1 MDFFSSLWN
10 DVLVGGL
17 QSGLLRLYDLTEY
30 IGLPS
35 FGIAIIFFTI
45 IVRLILFPLSVTSL
59 RSSRRMQ
66 LLSPRLK
73 ELQKQHKGDRQAM
86 AQAQMELYK
95 EHGVNPLM
103 GCLPQLAQLP
113 VLFALYWAIIGV
125 TNNPQTMANLQMAF
139 LWIGDLAQ
147 PDVWL
152 PPGVDLPFKLPGAL
166 ALTAGATQW
175 VVQRMMMN
183 RMTNDPQQI
192 MIQNVM
198 QFMPIMIVFF
208 AMQFPAGLA
217 LYWVIS
223 NIFSI
228 GQQWVIM
235 RDKSLAPV
243 TAPAAAPAKSEKPE
257 ASQAPPAPAAGNG
270 KAETAPA
277 GDREKAETAPAA
289 GNGKTPGP
297 PPAPQPQPQ
306 REAAGLGGLLGGLAL
321 GGGKR
326 AAIPE
331 LTETTLQELG
341 LDQADERTDG
351 APQPAPGAGKKKSRR
366 REKKKGGG
374 KR

>member
-1 MDFFSSLWN
+1 M
-10 DVLVGGL
+10 LVGGL

-30 IGLPS
+30 IGVPS
-35 FGIAIIFFTI
+35 FGIAIILFTV

-66 LLSPRLK
+66 LLSPHLK
-73 ELQKQHKGDRQAM
+73 EMQRQHKGDRQAM

-113 VLFALYWAIIGV
+113 ILFALYWAIIGV
-125 TNNPQTMANLQMAF
+125 TNSDEMLASLEMAF
-139 LWIGDLAQ
+139 LWISNLAE

-152 PPGVDLPFKLPGAL
+152 PPGVDLPFKLPGIL

-183 RMTNDPQQI
+183 RMTTDPQQQ

-217 LYWVIS
+217 LYWVVS

-235 RDKSLAPV
+235 RDKSLKVPV
-243 TAPAAAPAKSEKPE
+243 PATAVASPSNTSATPKTTKSSPAAPAADKQEKPE
-257 ASQAPPAPAAGNG
+257 ATPAPASPKG
-270 KAETAPA
+270 TSAPS
-277 GDREKAETAPAA
+277 RTEKLF
-289 GNGKTPGP
+289 GGLS
-297 PPAPQPQPQ
+297 
-306 REAAGLGGLLGGLAL
+306 LGGSG
-321 GGGKR
+321 R
-326 AAIPE
+326 TSIPE

-341 LDQADERTDG
+341 FDDADDKGRGASDQAPKTR
-351 APQPAPGAGKKKSRR
+351 KSRPR
-366 REKKKGGG
+366 SRERKKGGG

>member
-1 MDFFSSLWN
+1 MEFFSSIWN
-10 DVLVGGL
+10 DILVGGL
-17 QSGLLRLYDLTEY
+17 QSGLLRLYELTVSA
-30 IGLPS
+30 GVPS
-35 FGIAIIFFTI
+35 FGIAIIIFTI

-95 EHGVNPLM
+95 VHGVNPLM

-125 TNNPQTMANLQMAF
+125 TRDSANLEMAF
-139 LWIGDLAQ
+139 LWISDLAQ

-152 PPGVDLPFKLPGAL
+152 PPGIELPFGLPGAF

-183 RMTNDPQQI
+183 RMTTDPQQQ

-217 LYWVIS
+217 LYWVVS
-223 NIFSI
+223 NIFSV
-228 GQQWVIM
+228 GQQWIIM
-235 RDKSLAPV
+235 RDKSLKVPV
-243 TAPAAAPAKSEKPE
+243 PATAPAVAPAGNEKEEPKTSQAAPSAPAKTKSKKPE
-257 ASQAPPAPAAGNG
+257 PSQASKLPQTEQAPSR
-270 KAETAPA
+270 PS
-277 GDREKAETAPAA
+277 
-289 GNGKTPGP
+289 
-297 PPAPQPQPQ
+297 
-306 REAAGLGGLLGGLAL
+306 GLLGGLSF
-321 GGGKR
+321 GGGSR
-326 AAIPE
+326 SGIPD

-341 LDQADERTDG
+341 LDDADGQTDG
-351 APQPAPGAGKKKSRR
+351 ASNQAPDSGKSRSRR

>member
-1 MDFFSSLWN
+1 MEFFSTLWN
-10 DVLVGGL
+10 DILVGGL
-17 QSGLLRLYDLTEY
+17 QSGLLGLYDLTDRMNV
-30 IGLPS
+30 PS
-35 FGIAIIFFTI
+35 FGIAIIIFTI

-73 ELQKQHKGDRQAM
+73 ELQRQHKGDRQAM

-95 EHGVNPLM
+95 QHGVNPLM

-125 TNNPQTMANLQMAF
+125 TNDEATKAGLEMAF
-139 LWIGDLAQ
+139 LWIADLAV

-183 RMTNDPQQI
+183 RMTNDPQQQ

-217 LYWVIS
+217 LYWVVS

-235 RDKSLAPV
+235 RDKSLERPA
-243 TAPAAAPAKSEKPE
+243 TTPAAAPASGNGEDAEVKETPPAAPAKTENKRRETP
-257 ASQAPPAPAAGNG
+257 QAPPQTS
-270 KAETAPA
+270 AE
-277 GDREKAETAPAA
+277 
-289 GNGKTPGP
+289 
-297 PPAPQPQPQ
+297 
-306 REAAGLGGLLGGLAL
+306 EAQERPSGLLGGLSF
-321 GGGKR
+321 GGMKR
-326 AAIPE
+326 TAIPE

-341 LDQADERTDG
+341 LDNAGDQGNG
-351 APQPAPGAGKKKSRR
+351 APNQASNTGKSRSR
-366 REKKKGGG
+366 KRERKKGGG

>member
-1 MDFFSSLWN
+1 MEFFSTLWN
-10 DVLVGGL
+10 DILVGGL
-17 QSGLLRLYDLTEY
+17 QSGLLRLNDFT
-30 IGLPS
+30 GS
-35 FGIAIIFFTI
+35 FGIAIILFTI
-45 IVRLILFPLSVTSL
+45 IVRLILFPLSLTSL

-73 ELQKQHKGDRQAM
+73 ELQRQHKGDRQAM

-95 EHGVNPLM
+95 QHGVNPLM

-125 TNNPQTMANLQMAF
+125 TNDEVTKAGLEMAF
-139 LWIGDLAQ
+139 LWLADLAV

-183 RMTNDPQQI
+183 RMTNDPQQQ
-192 MIQNVM
+192 MIQKVM

-217 LYWVIS
+217 LYWVVS
-223 NIFSI
+223 NVFSI

-235 RDKSLAPV
+235 RDKSLEAPV
-243 TAPAAAPAKSEKPE
+243 KAPEPAPTDNTGKSAETTQSPPAAPAKSKDKTEERP
-257 ASQAPPAPAAGNG
+257 QAPAKSTAD
-270 KAETAPA
+270 KAQVRPS
-277 GDREKAETAPAA
+277 
-289 GNGKTPGP
+289 
-297 PPAPQPQPQ
+297 
-306 REAAGLGGLLGGLAL
+306 GLLGGLSF
-321 GGGKR
+321 GGRKGT
-326 AAIPE
+326 AIPE

-341 LDQADERTDG
+341 LDNADDQGNGAANQAPNTG
-351 APQPAPGAGKKKSRR
+351 KSRSR
-366 REKKKGGG
+366 KREKKKGGG

>member
-1 MDFFSSLWN
+1 MEFFTSLWN
-10 DVLVGGL
+10 DILVGGL
-17 QSGLLRLYDLTEY
+17 QSGLLGLYDLTVR
-30 IGLPS
+30 INVPS
-35 FGIAIIFFTI
+35 FGIAIILFTI
-45 IVRLILFPLSVTSL
+45 IVRLVLFPLSVTSL

-66 LLSPRLK
+66 LLSPLLK
-73 ELQKQHKGDRQAM
+73 ELQKKHKGDRQAM

-95 EHGVNPLM
+95 QHGVNPLM

-125 TNNPQTMANLQMAF
+125 TNNPETKAGLEMAF
-139 LWIGDLAQ
+139 LWIADLSL

-152 PPGVDLPFKLPGAL
+152 PPGIDLPFKLPGAL

-183 RMTNDPQQI
+183 RMATDPQQQ

-217 LYWVIS
+217 LYWVVS

-235 RDKSLAPV
+235 RDKSLNVPLKA
-243 TAPAAAPAKSEKPE
+243 TAPADGATNGQTKET
-257 ASQAPPAPAAGNG
+257 PAPAA
-270 KAETAPA
+270 
-277 GDREKAETAPAA
+277 
-289 GNGKTPGP
+289 
-297 PPAPQPQPQ
+297 PPAKSQKENTKKPQAAARPEPTK
-306 REAAGLGGLLGGLAL
+306 EAARPGGLFGGLSF
-321 GGGKR
+321 GVKDRSG
-326 AAIPE
+326 IPD

-341 LDQADERTDG
+341 LDDAGDQANG
-351 APQPAPGAGKKKSRR
+351 AEGPAPNTGKSRSR
-366 REKKKGGG
+366 KREKKKGGG

>member
-1 MDFFSSLWN
+1 MEFFSTLWN
-10 DVLVGGL
+10 DILVGSL

-30 IGLPS
+30 VGVPS
-35 FGIAIIFFTI
+35 FGIAIMIFTV

-73 ELQKQHKGDRQAM
+73 ELQRQHKGDRQAM

-95 EHGVNPLM
+95 QHGVNPLM

-125 TNNPQTMANLQMAF
+125 TNNADTMAGLEMAF
-139 LWIGDLAQ
+139 LWIADLAQ

-152 PPGVDLPFKLPGAL
+152 PPGVDLPFKLPGVL

-183 RMTNDPQQI
+183 RMVTDPQQQ

-217 LYWVIS
+217 LYWVVS
-223 NIFSI
+223 NVFSV
-228 GQQWVIM
+228 GQQWIIM
-235 RDKSLAPV
+235 RDKSLSRPAS
-243 TAPAAAPAKSEKPE
+243 APAAAIVPANGEKTATPESSPPASESSQKMKPE
-257 ASQAPPAPAAGNG
+257 TPRT
-270 KAETAPA
+270 TAKP
-277 GDREKAETAPAA
+277 REEAT
-289 GNGKTPGP
+289 
-297 PPAPQPQPQ
+297 QQ
-306 REAAGLGGLLGGLAL
+306 RPGGLLSGLSFGGM
-321 GGGKR
+321 KR
-326 AAIPE
+326 TAIPD

-341 LDQADERTDG
+341 LDDADDQGDG
-351 APQPAPGAGKKKSRR
+351 AANDAPNTGKSRSR
-366 REKKKGGG
+366 KREKKKGGG

>member
-1 MDFFSSLWN
+1 MEFFSSLWN
-10 DVLVGGL
+10 DILVGGL
-17 QSGLLRLYDLTEY
+17 QSGLLRLYDLTESA
-30 IGLPS
+30 GVPS
-35 FGIAIIFFTI
+35 FGIAIIIFTI

-95 EHGVNPLM
+95 VHGVNPLM

-125 TNNPQTMANLQMAF
+125 TRDSANLEMAF
-139 LWIGDLAQ
+139 LWISDLAQ

-152 PPGVDLPFKLPGAL
+152 PPGIELPFGLPGVF

-183 RMTNDPQQI
+183 RMTTDPQQQ

-217 LYWVIS
+217 LYWVVS
-223 NIFSI
+223 NIFSV
-228 GQQWVIM
+228 GQQWFIM
-235 RDKSLAPV
+235 RDKSLSVPV
-243 TAPAAAPAKSEKPE
+243 TAPADAPTGNKETEKPKTTQAAPSAPKKTEGKKPE
-257 ASQAPPAPAAGNG
+257 PSQAPKLPQTEQAPSR
-270 KAETAPA
+270 PS
-277 GDREKAETAPAA
+277 
-289 GNGKTPGP
+289 
-297 PPAPQPQPQ
+297 
-306 REAAGLGGLLGGLAL
+306 GLLGGLSF
-321 GGGKR
+321 GGGNR
-326 AAIPE
+326 SGIPD

-341 LDQADERTDG
+341 LDVADGQTDG
-351 APQPAPGAGKKKSRR
+351 ASNQAPASGKSRSRR

>member
-1 MDFFSSLWN
+1 MEFFSTLWN
-10 DVLVGGL
+10 DILVGGL
-17 QSGLLRLYDLTEY
+17 QSGLLGLYDLTDRMNV
-30 IGLPS
+30 PS
-35 FGIAIIFFTI
+35 FGIAIIIFTI

-73 ELQKQHKGDRQAM
+73 ELQRQHKGDRQAM

-95 EHGVNPLM
+95 QHGVNPLM

-125 TNNPQTMANLQMAF
+125 TNDEATKAGLEMAF
-139 LWIGDLAQ
+139 LWLADLAV

-183 RMTNDPQQI
+183 RMTNDPQQQ

-217 LYWVIS
+217 LYWVVS

-235 RDKSLAPV
+235 RDKSLERPL
-243 TAPAAAPAKSEKPE
+243 TAPAAEPADTKGESGEKTQTPPAAPATTEKKRAETPQAPAKTSDEGVQVRP
-257 ASQAPPAPAAGNG
+257 
-270 KAETAPA
+270 
-277 GDREKAETAPAA
+277 
-289 GNGKTPGP
+289 
-297 PPAPQPQPQ
+297 
-306 REAAGLGGLLGGLAL
+306 GGLLGGLSF
-321 GGGKR
+321 GGMKR
-326 AAIPE
+326 TGIPE

-341 LDQADERTDG
+341 LDNAGDQGNG
-351 APQPAPGAGKKKSRR
+351 APNQAPKTGKSRSR
-366 REKKKGGG
+366 KREKKKGGG

>member
-1 MDFFSSLWN
+1 MEFFSTLWN
-10 DVLVGGL
+10 DILVGGL
-17 QSGLLRLYDLTEY
+17 QSGLLGLYDLTERMNV
-30 IGLPS
+30 PS
-35 FGIAIIFFTI
+35 FGIAIIIFTI

-73 ELQKQHKGDRQAM
+73 ELQRQHKGDRQAM

-95 EHGVNPLM
+95 QHGVNPLM

-125 TNNPQTMANLQMAF
+125 TNDEAAKAGLEMAF
-139 LWIGDLAQ
+139 LWIADLAV

-183 RMTNDPQQI
+183 RMTQDPQQQ

-217 LYWVIS
+217 LYWVVS

-235 RDKSLAPV
+235 RDKSLEVPAK
-243 TAPAAAPAKSEKPE
+243 APANDKSESVEKT
-257 ASQAPPAPAAGNG
+257 QAPPAAQAKTPN
-270 KAETAPA
+270 KTEEPPQAPA
-277 GDREKAETAPAA
+277 KTSAE
-289 GNGKTPGP
+289 
-297 PPAPQPQPQ
+297 
-306 REAAGLGGLLGGLAL
+306 EAQERPSGLLGGLSF
-321 GGGKR
+321 GGMKR
-326 AAIPE
+326 TAIPE

-341 LDQADERTDG
+341 LDNADDQGNGASNQASNTG
-351 APQPAPGAGKKKSRR
+351 KSRSR
-366 REKKKGGG
+366 KREKKKGGG

>member
-1 MDFFSSLWN
+1 MEFFSSLWN
-10 DVLVGGL
+10 DILVGGL
-17 QSGLLRLYDLTEY
+17 QSGLLGLYDLTDRM
-30 IGLPS
+30 GVPS
-35 FGIAIIFFTI
+35 FGIAIILFTI
-45 IVRLILFPLSVTSL
+45 IVRLVLFPLSVTSL

-66 LLSPRLK
+66 LLSPLLK
-73 ELQKQHKGDRQAM
+73 ELQKKHKGDRQAM

-95 EHGVNPLM
+95 HYGVNPLM

-125 TNNPQTMANLQMAF
+125 TNNPETKAGLEMAF
-139 LWIGDLAQ
+139 LWIADLSV

-152 PPGVDLPFKLPGAL
+152 PPGIDLPFKLPGAL

-183 RMTNDPQQI
+183 RMATDPQQQ

-223 NIFSI
+223 NVFSI

-235 RDKSLAPV
+235 RDKSLNVPL
-243 TAPAAAPAKSEKPE
+243 TAPPAASESTTDGQTKESPALKTSPAKSQKELP
-257 ASQAPPAPAAGNG
+257 ATPPAAVQPA
-270 KAETAPA
+270 P
-277 GDREKAETAPAA
+277 EKAEARPS
-289 GNGKTPGP
+289 
-297 PPAPQPQPQ
+297 
-306 REAAGLGGLLGGLAL
+306 GLLGGLSF
-321 GGGKR
+321 GMKDRSG
-326 AAIPE
+326 IPD

-341 LDQADERTDG
+341 LDDADDQANG
-351 APQPAPGAGKKKSRR
+351 AANKASNTGKSRSR
-366 REKKKGGG
+366 KREKKKGGG

>member
-125 TNNPQTMANLQMAF
+125 TNNPETMANLQMAF

-243 TAPAAAPAKSEKPE
+243 TVPAAAPAAAKSEKPE
-257 ASQAPPAPAAGNG
+257 ATKAPPAPAAGNG

-277 GDREKAETAPAA
+277 AGEKEKAPT
-289 GNGKTPGP
+289 P
-297 PPAPQPQPQ
+297 PPPQPQ

>member
-1 MDFFSSLWN
+1 MDFFSTLWN
-10 DVLVGGL
+10 DILVGGL
-17 QSGLLRLYDLTEY
+17 QSGLLRLYDLTVDL
-30 IGLPS
+30 GVPS
-35 FGIAIIFFTI
+35 FGIAIIIFTV

-73 ELQKQHKGDRQAM
+73 ELQRQHKGDRQAM

-95 EHGVNPLM
+95 QHGVNPLM

-125 TNNPQTMANLQMAF
+125 TNDPDTKAGLEMAF
-139 LWIGDLAQ
+139 LWLADLAQ

-152 PPGVDLPFKLPGAL
+152 PPGVDLPFKLPGVL

-183 RMTNDPQQI
+183 RMTTDPQQQ

-217 LYWVIS
+217 LYWVVS

-228 GQQWVIM
+228 GQQWFIM
-235 RDKSLAPV
+235 RDKSLTPA
-243 TAPAAAPAKSEKPE
+243 TAPAAATPAANGSEQAQ
-257 ASQAPPAPAAGNG
+257 ASKPAPAAP
-270 KAETAPA
+270 KAENEKTERAPA
-277 GDREKAETAPAA
+277 PL
-289 GNGKTPGP
+289 
-297 PPAPQPQPQ
+297 PQPAQEPA
-306 REAAGLGGLLGGLAL
+306 RAGGLFGGLSL
-321 GGGKR
+321 GGGRR

-341 LDQADERTDG
+341 LDGPAEQGDG
-351 APQPAPGAGKKKSRR
+351 APQPAPGTGKTKSRR

>member
-1 MDFFSSLWN
+1 MEFFGTLWN
-10 DVLVGGL
+10 DILVGGL
-17 QSGLLRLYDLTEY
+17 QNGLLRLYDLTEY
-30 IGLPS
+30 AGVPS
-35 FGIAIIFFTI
+35 FGIAIMIFTV

-73 ELQKQHKGDRQAM
+73 ELQRQHKGDRQAM

-95 EHGVNPLM
+95 LHGVNPLM

-125 TNNPQTMANLQMAF
+125 TNDEVTMAGLEMAF
-139 LWIGDLAQ
+139 LWLSDLAV

-183 RMTNDPQQI
+183 RMTKDPQQQ

-208 AMQFPAGLA
+208 AMQFPSGLA
-217 LYWVIS
+217 LYWVVS
-223 NIFSI
+223 NVFSI
-228 GQQWVIM
+228 GQQWFIM
-235 RDKSLAPV
+235 RDKGLNIPA
-243 TAPAAAPAKSEKPE
+243 TAPAAVAQNSNSQSAKPAQSPAAPPATKEDGQKKTPQAPAKSQQEVAPE
-257 ASQAPPAPAAGNG
+257 RP
-270 KAETAPA
+270 
-277 GDREKAETAPAA
+277 
-289 GNGKTPGP
+289 
-297 PPAPQPQPQ
+297 
-306 REAAGLGGLLGGLAL
+306 GGLLGGLSF
-321 GGGKR
+321 GGVKR
-326 AAIPE
+326 SSIPD

-341 LDQADERTDG
+341 LDDADDQGEG
-351 APQPAPGAGKKKSRR
+351 AAKEAPNTGRSRSR
-366 REKKKGGG
+366 KREKKKGGG

>member
-1 MDFFSSLWN
+1 MEFFSTLWN
-10 DVLVGGL
+10 DILVGGL
-17 QSGLLRLYDLTEY
+17 QSGLLGLYDLTDRMNV
-30 IGLPS
+30 PS
-35 FGIAIIFFTI
+35 FGIAIIIFTI
-45 IVRLILFPLSVTSL
+45 IVRLVLFPLSVTSL

-73 ELQKQHKGDRQAM
+73 ELQRQHKGDRQAM

-95 EHGVNPLM
+95 QHGVNPLM

-125 TNNPQTMANLQMAF
+125 TNDEVMLASLEMAF
-139 LWIGDLAQ
+139 LWIPNLAE

-183 RMTNDPQQI
+183 RMTNDPQQQ

-217 LYWVIS
+217 LYWVVS

-235 RDKSLAPV
+235 RDKSLERPATV
-243 TAPAAAPAKSEKPE
+243 PAAAPASGKGEDAEVKE
-257 ASQAPPAPAAGNG
+257 APPA
-270 KAETAPA
+270 APA
-277 GDREKAETAPAA
+277 KTEDKAKTENKRKETPRASAKIPADE
-289 GNGKTPGP
+289 
-297 PPAPQPQPQ
+297 PQERP
-306 REAAGLGGLLGGLAL
+306 GGLLGGLSF
-321 GGGKR
+321 GGMKR
-326 AAIPE
+326 TAIPE

-341 LDQADERTDG
+341 LDNADDQGNG
-351 APQPAPGAGKKKSRR
+351 APNQAPKTGKSRSR
-366 REKKKGGG
+366 KREKKKGGG

>member
-1 MDFFSSLWN
+1 MDFFSTLWN
-10 DVLVGGL
+10 DILVGGL

-30 IGLPS
+30 AGVPS
-35 FGIAIIFFTI
+35 FGIAIMIFTV

-73 ELQKQHKGDRQAM
+73 ELQRQHKGDRQAM

-95 EHGVNPLM
+95 QHGVNPLM

-125 TNNPQTMANLQMAF
+125 TNDEQMLANLQMAF
-139 LWIGDLAQ
+139 LWIANLAE

-183 RMTNDPQQI
+183 RMTNDPQQQ

-217 LYWVIS
+217 LYWVVS
-223 NIFSI
+223 NVFSI

-235 RDKSLAPV
+235 RDKSLERPATVPAAVPAGGNGEDAEVKEAP
-243 TAPAAAPAKSEKPE
+243 PAAPAKTESKKKETPQ
-257 ASQAPPAPAAGNG
+257 ASAKIPAEEP
-270 KAETAPA
+270 
-277 GDREKAETAPAA
+277 RERP
-289 GNGKTPGP
+289 
-297 PPAPQPQPQ
+297 
-306 REAAGLGGLLGGLAL
+306 GGLLGGLSF
-321 GGGKR
+321 GGMKR
-326 AAIPE
+326 TAIPE

-341 LDQADERTDG
+341 LDNADDQGNG
-351 APQPAPGAGKKKSRR
+351 APIQAPKAGKSRSR
-366 REKKKGGG
+366 KREKKKGGG

>member
-1 MDFFSSLWN
+1 MGFFSTLWN
-10 DVLVGGL
+10 DILVGGL
-17 QSGLLRLYDLTEY
+17 QSGLLRLYDLTVY
-30 IGLPS
+30 IGVPS
-35 FGIAIIFFTI
+35 FGIAIMIFTV

-95 EHGVNPLM
+95 QHGVNPLM

-125 TNNPQTMANLQMAF
+125 TNDEDMLATLEMAF
-139 LWIGDLAQ
+139 LWIPDLAT

-152 PPGVDLPFKLPGAL
+152 PPGVDLPFKLPGVL

-183 RMTNDPQQI
+183 RMATDPQQQ

-217 LYWVIS
+217 LYWVVS

-228 GQQWVIM
+228 GQQWIIM
-235 RDKSLAPV
+235 RDKSLNVAPS
-243 TAPAAAPAKSEKPE
+243 APAAATAGNASTNGEPSQDPADPPAADQTKQAEQPRSKAKPRAKAKPPAKAE
-257 ASQAPPAPAAGNG
+257 PPAEQPAAR
-270 KAETAPA
+270 A
-277 GDREKAETAPAA
+277 
-289 GNGKTPGP
+289 
-297 PPAPQPQPQ
+297 
-306 REAAGLGGLLGGLAL
+306 GGLLGGLSF
-321 GGGKR
+321 GGMSR
-326 AAIPE
+326 TAIPD

-341 LDQADERTDG
+341 LDHADDQGDG
-351 APQPAPGAGKKKSRR
+351 AANQAPRTGKSRSRR

>member
-1 MDFFSSLWN
+1 MEFFSTLWN
-10 DVLVGGL
+10 DILVGGL

-30 IGLPS
+30 LGLPS
-35 FGIAIIFFTI
+35 FGIAIMIFTV
-45 IVRLILFPLSVTSL
+45 IVRLVLFPLSVTSL

-73 ELQKQHKGDRQAM
+73 ELQRQHKGDRQAM
-86 AQAQMELYK
+86 AQAQMALYK

-125 TNNPQTMANLQMAF
+125 TNDEVTRAGLEMAF
-139 LWIGDLAQ
+139 LWLADLAE

-183 RMTNDPQQI
+183 RMTQDPQQQ

-217 LYWVIS
+217 LYWVVS

-235 RDKSLAPV
+235 RDKSLEVPAK
-243 TAPAAAPAKSEKPE
+243 APAPEPASNKSEAGEKKQTPTAAPADDEDK
-257 ASQAPPAPAAGNG
+257 ASKTPQAPA
-270 KAETAPA
+270 
-277 GDREKAETAPAA
+277 
-289 GNGKTPGP
+289 KTPD
-297 PPAPQPQPQ
+297 
-306 REAAGLGGLLGGLAL
+306 AGVPERPGGLLGGLSF
-321 GGGKR
+321 GGMKR
-326 AAIPE
+326 TAIPE

-341 LDQADERTDG
+341 LDNVEDQGNG
-351 APQPAPGAGKKKSRR
+351 APKQAPKTGKSRSR
-366 REKKKGGG
+366 KREKKKGGG

>member
-1 MDFFSSLWN
+1 MEFFSTLWN
-10 DVLVGGL
+10 DILVGGL
-17 QSGLLRLYDLTEY
+17 QSGLLGLYDLTER
-30 IGLPS
+30 IGVPS
-35 FGIAIIFFTI
+35 FGIAIIIFTI

-73 ELQKQHKGDRQAM
+73 ELQRQHKGDRQAM

-95 EHGVNPLM
+95 QHGVNPLM

-125 TNNPQTMANLQMAF
+125 TNDEATMAGLEMAF
-139 LWIGDLAQ
+139 LWIADLAV

-183 RMTNDPQQI
+183 RMTNDPQQQ

-217 LYWVIS
+217 LYWVVS

-235 RDKSLAPV
+235 RDKSLERPIA
-243 TAPAAAPAKSEKPE
+243 APAAAPAAANVESGEKK
-257 ASQAPPAPAAGNG
+257 QAPPA
-270 KAETAPA
+270 
-277 GDREKAETAPAA
+277 APAA
-289 GNGKTPGP
+289 TEKKREKKPQAPAKTPEEGTQVRP
-297 PPAPQPQPQ
+297 
-306 REAAGLGGLLGGLAL
+306 GGLLGGLSF
-321 GGGKR
+321 GGMKR
-326 AAIPE
+326 TTIPE

-341 LDQADERTDG
+341 LDNADDQGNG
-351 APQPAPGAGKKKSRR
+351 APKPAPNSGKSRSR
-366 REKKKGGG
+366 KREKRKGGG

>member
-1 MDFFSSLWN
+1 MEFFSTLWN
-10 DVLVGGL
+10 DILVGGL
-17 QSGLLRLYDLTEY
+17 QSGLLGLYDLTERMNV
-30 IGLPS
+30 PS
-35 FGIAIIFFTI
+35 FGIAIIIFTI

-73 ELQKQHKGDRQAM
+73 ELQRQHKGDRQAM

-95 EHGVNPLM
+95 QHGVNPLM

-125 TNNPQTMANLQMAF
+125 TNDEAAKAGLEMAF
-139 LWIGDLAQ
+139 LWIADLAV

-183 RMTNDPQQI
+183 RMTQDPQQQ

-217 LYWVIS
+217 LYWVVS

-235 RDKSLAPV
+235 RDKSLEVPAK
-243 TAPAAAPAKSEKPE
+243 APAAAPASDKSESVEKT
-257 ASQAPPAPAAGNG
+257 QAPPA
-270 KAETAPA
+270 APA
-277 GDREKAETAPAA
+277 KTPNKREEPPQAPA
-289 GNGKTPGP
+289 KTS
-297 PPAPQPQPQ
+297 AE
-306 REAAGLGGLLGGLAL
+306 EAQERPSGLLGGLSF
-321 GGGKR
+321 GGMKR
-326 AAIPE
+326 TAIPE

-341 LDQADERTDG
+341 LDNADDQGNGASNQASNTG
-351 APQPAPGAGKKKSRR
+351 KSRSR
-366 REKKKGGG
+366 KREKKKGGG